1 MYFSLVM
8 SHDPVF
14 AVPVVFFAIVLA
26 IPHVVA
32 VPVIVP
38 AVLVPVSFNVVVVPD
53 CTLALIVSVV
63 SLSSVIVPACAVQFQ
78 KLLAFGIPPFM
89 HSLFQLFYSHSLL
102 NSLVLHAP
110 PLQTV
115 ALPSLDEH
123 EKLYENTLNTY
134 SLSLLSFCDS
144 SKSSRRIRG
153 AFTV

>member
-14 AVPVVFFAIVLA
+14 AVPVVFFAVVLA

-89 HSLFQLFYSHSLL
+89 HSLFHLFYSHSLL
-102 NSLVLHAP
+102 
-110 PLQTV
+110 
-115 ALPSLDEH
+115 
-123 EKLYENTLNTY
+123 
-134 SLSLLSFCDS
+134 LSFYMHHHC
-144 SKSSRRIRG
+144 RQWLCLH
-153 AFTV
+153 